1 MRDNQELLDFA
12 DPNQASE
19 IIKLG
24 DSKNILAEESKN
36 ILNDHESASSVL
48 WPELF
53 LHLDFYPICTR
64 SISRYLQEDFPV
76 ETEMLN
82 TNLPSHKTCFDLI
95 SLYIIETNYVSLAY
109 PECIRQMQTSAL
121 LIDQLENSFENRDF
135 CLDRL
140 KGCLKLGED
149 IAEKNLLV
157 RDMLLFGKMII
168 DVLTKFSEN
177 DKNLL
182 NLLEAFTNRHDV
194 FLNVFAFQI
203 IEDTIDFHTEVLEF
217 YAEILGALG
226 CPLD

>member
-1 MRDNQELLDFA
+1 MRDDQESLDFA
-12 DPNQASE
+12 DPNQESK

-24 DSKNILAEESKN
+24 DTKNLLAGESRN
-36 ILNDHESASSVL
+36 ILNHHETASSVL

-82 TNLPSHKTCFDLI
+82 TNLSSHKTCSDLI
-95 SLYIIETNYVSLAY
+95 SLYIIETNYVCLAY
-109 PECIRQMQTSAL
+109 PECIRQMQASAL

-135 CLDRL
+135 CLDGL
-140 KGCLKLGED
+140 KGCLKLGEE

-177 DKNLL
+177 DKNLV
-182 NLLEAFTNRHDV
+182 NPLEAFTNRHDV

-203 IEDTIDFHTEVLEF
+203 IEDTIDFHTEVMEF